1 MREREER
8 TMEAA
13 TTALGTREGL
23 ALDAETLCEAF
34 QRTAEHYAAEVALR
48 TPGGAFEIT
57 WAEYAKRVRTLAG
70 GLAAEGI
77 GRGDTVG
84 MMLCNRP
91 EALIV
96 DSAALHLGAIP
107 FSIYNTSAPEQIEY
121 LLAHA
126 ECRVVVTEAQ
136 FLNRLLA
143 VCKRLPALDQVFLVD
158 GAAKGARSLT
168 DLQSGGREGFDFER
182 AWQAVRGDDVATL
195 IYTSGT
201 TGPPKAVEL
210 THDNILWQARLFDPV
225 LQIKPGGRAISYLP
239 MAHLADR
246 FGSQYASMISGT
258 AVTFVSDISR
268 VGEALV
274 DVRPTVWGGVP
285 RVWEKLKTALELGIA
300 ADPDEQRRAAVAE
313 AISVATSVVRAEQAG
328 TPIATELREARERA
342 DASIFSKL
350 RAQLGLDQAESL
362 GSGAAPIAPEVLE
375 FFAALGLPICEV
387 WGMSETTLIATANPK
402 DAIRIGTVGKP
413 LPGVEVTL
421 AADGELLVRG
431 PTIMRGYRKDAEKT
445 AEAIDAEGWLHTGD
459 VGEIDA
465 DGYVRIIDRK
475 KELIIN
481 AAGKNMSPA
490 NIENELK
497 VACPLIGIAV
507 AIGDRR
513 PYNTALIVLDPDAA
527 AAFAAA
533 HGLSDARPAVLA
545 AEPSVQGEILA
556 GIERANARLSRVEQ
570 IKRHTILP
578 LCWEPGDDELTP
590 TMKLKR
596 KPIAEKYAAEIDA
609 MYADTS
615 LTTRRA

>member
-1 MREREER
+1 MNG
-8 TMEAA
+8 
-13 TTALGTREGL
+13 ALGTTVTGMEAREGL

-48 TPGGAFEIT
+48 TPGGAFQIT
-57 WAEYAKRVRTLAG
+57 WGEYAQRVRRLAG
-70 GLAAEGI
+70 GLAAGGI

-84 MMLCNRP
+84 IMLTNRP

-96 DSAALHLGAIP
+96 DSGALHIGAIP

-136 FLNRLLA
+136 FIDRVLG
-143 VCKRLPALDQVFLVD
+143 VSERLPALEEVFVVD
-158 GAAKGARSLT
+158 EARQGTRPLT
-168 DLQSGGREGFDFER
+168 DLEAGGQEGFDFER
-182 AWQAVRGDDVATL
+182 AWQAMTGEDVATL

-201 TGPPKAVEL
+201 TGAPKAVEL
-210 THDNILWQARLFDPV
+210 THENILWQARLIDRVF
-225 LQIKPGGRAISYLP
+225 QIKPGGRAISYLP

-258 AVTFVSDISR
+258 AVTFVSDISQ
-268 VGEALV
+268 VGAALI

-285 RVWEKLKTALELGIA
+285 RVWEKLKAALEAGGIT
-300 ADPDEQRRAAVAE
+300 DPGTLPESQRAA
-313 AISVATSVVRAEQAG
+313 IRT
-328 TPIATELREARERA
+328 
-342 DASIFSKL
+342 
-350 RAQLGLDQAESL
+350 QLGLDQAESL

-431 PTIMRGYRKDAEKT
+431 PTIMRGYLKDAEKT
-445 AEAIDAEGWLHTGD
+445 AETIDAEGWLHTGD

-465 DGYVRIIDRK
+465 DGYVRIVDRK

-490 NIENELK
+490 NIEAALK
-497 VACPLIGIAV
+497 SAHPLIGQAV

-513 PYNTALIVLDPDAA
+513 PYNTALIVLDPDAC
-527 AAFAAA
+527 AAFASE
-533 HGLSDARPAVLA
+533 HGIEGSAPTVLA
-545 AEPSVQGEILA
+545 RD
-556 GIERANARLSRVEQ
+556 ERVCAAVDAAVANANTHLSRVEQ

-578 LCWEPGDDELTP
+578 CDWEPGGDELTP

-596 KPIAEKYAAEIDA
+596 RPIAEKYAAEIEA
-609 MYADTS
+609 LYA
-615 LTTRRA
+615 

>member
-1 MREREER
+1 MNG
-8 TMEAA
+8 
-13 TTALGTREGL
+13 ALGTTVTGMEAREGL

-48 TPGGAFEIT
+48 TPGGAFQIT
-57 WAEYAKRVRTLAG
+57 WGEYAQRVRRLAG
-70 GLAAEGI
+70 GLAAGGI

-84 MMLCNRP
+84 IMLTNRP

-96 DSAALHLGAIP
+96 DSGALHIGAIP

-136 FLNRLLA
+136 FIDRVLG
-143 VCKRLPALDQVFLVD
+143 VSERLPALEEVFVVD
-158 GAAKGARSLT
+158 EARQGTRPLT
-168 DLQSGGREGFDFER
+168 DLEAGGQEGFDFER
-182 AWQAVRGDDVATL
+182 AWQAMTGEDVATL

-201 TGPPKAVEL
+201 TGAPKAVEL
-210 THDNILWQARLFDPV
+210 THENILWQARLIDRVF
-225 LQIKPGGRAISYLP
+225 QIKPGGRAISYLP

-258 AVTFVSDISR
+258 AVTFVSDISQ
-268 VGEALV
+268 VGAALI

-285 RVWEKLKTALELGIA
+285 RVWEKLKAALEAGGIT
-300 ADPDEQRRAAVAE
+300 DPGTLPESQRAA
-313 AISVATSVVRAEQAG
+313 IRT
-328 TPIATELREARERA
+328 
-342 DASIFSKL
+342 
-350 RAQLGLDQAESL
+350 QLGLDQAESL

-431 PTIMRGYRKDAEKT
+431 PTIMRGYLKDAEKT
-445 AEAIDAEGWLHTGD
+445 AETIDAEGWLHTGD

-465 DGYVRIIDRK
+465 DGYVRIVDRK

-490 NIENELK
+490 NIEAALK
-497 VACPLIGIAV
+497 SAHPLIGQAV

-513 PYNTALIVLDPDAA
+513 PYNTALIVLDPDAC
-527 AAFAAA
+527 AAFASE
-533 HGLSDARPAVLA
+533 HGIEGSAPTVLA
-545 AEPSVQGEILA
+545 RD
-556 GIERANARLSRVEQ
+556 ERVCAAVDAAVANANTHLSRVEQ

-578 LCWEPGDDELTP
+578 CDWEPGGDELTP

-609 MYADTS
+609 MYV
-615 LTTRRA
+615 